1 MRMFFGRATQIV
13 YASSLWPLIHRI
25 AVFEPGDRRDVG
37 EPSAWLVAPPV
48 FAALAAIVLGL
59 NPDAGARFW
68 SLAESA
74 AQSVAAHAPEFLTG
88 GLP

>member
-1 MRMFFGRATQIV
+1 
-13 YASSLWPLIHRI
+13 
-25 AVFEPGDRRDVG
+25 
-37 EPSAWLVAPPV
+37 VAPPV

-68 SLAESA
+68 FLAESA